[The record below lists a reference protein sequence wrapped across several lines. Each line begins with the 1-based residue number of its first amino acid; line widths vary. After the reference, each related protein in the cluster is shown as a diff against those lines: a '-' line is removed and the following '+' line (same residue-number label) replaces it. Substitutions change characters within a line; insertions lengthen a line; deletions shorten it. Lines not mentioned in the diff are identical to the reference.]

1 MTAGLAPFAFFILC
15 RLAYVLWV
23 GTALWRQDRTGWFTR
38 DGPVE
43 EGWLRFRRTAST
55 IMNLDG
61 VAFVVLVLL
70 TRNTLVLDLPRGVL
84 IIGGLLLCAAGVG
97 IKLWAAASLGPRGYY
112 WHNFFDPAD
121 PVVPVSPGPYRWF
134 KNPMYTLGYLQTYGL
149 ALVFSSAYGLVAGG
163 FAQLTVLLFHLIV
176 ERPHY
181 RELVRRSAAIA
192 TRAGTE

>member
-1 MTAGLAPFAFFILC
+1 MGSGLVAFLFFIAC

-23 GTALWRQDRTGWFTR
+23 GAALWRQDRSGWFTR
-38 DGPVE
+38 DGRIE

-70 TRNTLVLDLPRGVL
+70 TRNTLALEMAPAVRIGAGVV
-84 IIGGLLLCAAGVG
+84 LCAVGVG
-97 IKLWAAASLGPRGYY
+97 IKLWAAASLGPKGYY

-121 PVVPVSPGPYRWF
+121 PIAPSSPGPYRYLN
-134 KNPMYTLGYLQTYGL
+134 NPMYTIGYFQTYGL
-149 ALVFSSAYGLVAGG
+149 ALVFASAYGLVAGA
-163 FAQLTVLLFHLIV
+163 FAQGAVLLFHVIV

-181 RELVRRSAAIA
+181 RELVRRSATIPTGAD
-192 TRAGTE
+192 RR